1 MQMGQKIKDI
11 VCTCMCVGTCVCV
24 HVCVRVSVHVCVRDK
39 FVHISREAAIQGGQ
53 DS

>member
-1 MQMGQKIKDI
+1 MQMGQKIKDV
-11 VCTCMCVGTCVCV
+11 VCVCMCVCMCVCV

-39 FVHISREAAIQGGQ
+39 FGDISREAAIQGGQ